1 MGLCFA
7 GEMKFFRSVIA
18 IAPREYS
25 CSKRDHSFPQST
37 LTISSRSAVTAAAL
51 RFARKDCRRLV
62 RWPKAQARLYVDRGL
77 LLIGLP
83 GEYQPATDNHL
94 SEWIAGGTMIEVL
107 YFSVIAAK
115 RPPPSETRNPVVG
128 STDMGLD
135 SAGDRNE

>member
-1 MGLCFA
+1 MGLCCA
-7 GEMKFFRSVIA
+7 GEMQLFRSLIA
-18 IAPREYS
+18 IEPREYS

-37 LTISSRSAVTAAAL
+37 LTSSSKSADTVAAL
-51 RFARKDCRRLV
+51 RFAAK
-62 RWPKAQARLYVDRGL
+62 
-77 LLIGLP
+77 GLP
-83 GEYQPATDNHL
+83 TARAVHQSSSGAMCCSTSASEPPAWGIATTADNHL

-128 STDMGLD
+128 STDMGLN

>member
-7 GEMKFFRSVIA
+7 GEMKFFRSVSA

-37 LTISSRSAVTAAAL
+37 LTISSRSAVNAAVL
-51 RFARKDCRRLV
+51 RFAAK
-62 RWPKAQARLYVDRGL
+62 
-77 LLIGLP
+77 GLP
-83 GEYQPATDNHL
+83 TARAVAQSSNAATCRSRSASDWVAWGISTTTDSDL

-107 YFSVIAAK
+107 YFSVNAAK

-128 STDMGLD
+128 SPDMALD